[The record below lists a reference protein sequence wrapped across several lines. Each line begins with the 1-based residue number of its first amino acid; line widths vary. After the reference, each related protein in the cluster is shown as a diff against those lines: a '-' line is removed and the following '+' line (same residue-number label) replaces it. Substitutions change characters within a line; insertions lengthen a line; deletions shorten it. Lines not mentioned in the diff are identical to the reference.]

1 MKPIPIPEYVDLWVL
16 VNLDQMMNL
25 YLFTDVHSRL
35 NTYKTELEAQQAQLL
50 QALSGNFY
58 QVYHIQ
64 WPTKTK

>member
-1 MKPIPIPEYVDLWVL
+1 VKPIPMPEYVDLWVL
-16 VNLDQMMNL
+16 MNIDQLLNIRL
-25 YLFTDVHSRL
+25 LTDPYTLL

-50 QALSGNFY
+50 EALKGNVY